1 MKTIEA
7 TATTPASRDAVW
19 ALLADA
25 SKWTEWGSWSEAGV
39 EGGGPQ
45 GPGSVR
51 VLRKWPYRLRELV
64 TDWEPGRK
72 TGYELLDGMPVTGYR
87 ATVTLEDA
95 PGGGTL
101 IRWRSTYE
109 RARPTTAVVLRLAV
123 RDTVRRLAKAAGAAR

>member
-7 TATTPASRDAVW
+7 TATTPASREAVW

-25 SKWTEWGSWSEAGV
+25 SRWTDWGSWTKVEI
-39 EGGGPQ
+39 EGGVPQ
-45 GPGSVR
+45 GPGTVR
-51 VLRKWPYRLRELV
+51 VLDKWPYHLRELV
-64 TDWEPGRK
+64 TDWEPNER
-72 TGYELLDGMPVTGYR
+72 TGYELLEGMPVQGYR

-109 RARPTTAVVLRLAV
+109 RARPTTAIVLRLAV
-123 RDTVRRLAKAAGAAR
+123 RDAARRLAKAA